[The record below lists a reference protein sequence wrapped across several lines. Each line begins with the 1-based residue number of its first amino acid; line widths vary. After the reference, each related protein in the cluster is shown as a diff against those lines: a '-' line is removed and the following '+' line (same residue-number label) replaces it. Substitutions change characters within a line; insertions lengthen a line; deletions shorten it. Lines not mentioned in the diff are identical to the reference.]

1 MPARQLFERNHI
13 REIRNGS
20 SREGALHKFEP
31 DRQRRARAG
40 LALAEGN
47 LLVIEAHPHTG
58 GNLWRV
64 SYEPGIGVILR
75 GAGLS
80 RGRPPQRFP
89 GHARAEL
96 DDVFEHSGHAA
107 RDLR

>member
-64 SYEPGIGVILR
+64 SLTRHRGNPAWGRAFPRQAAPAPFPPRPRPTLLR
-75 GAGLS
+75 LS
-80 RGRPPQRFP
+80 
-89 GHARAEL
+89 A
-96 DDVFEHSGHAA
+96 
-107 RDLR
+107 